1 MTRRVQFLKTSK
13 AVSVVM
19 ALACATPLFA
29 QTADPGSVWSLPTTP
44 DQPQTSGGT
53 TQLDMLPIDKE
64 RLLIDAKLKSLAEQ
78 NLMTARINDISSYS
92 NDTVMGLSAIL
103 SESDDPCTQAVRAAV
118 YLDGHLAEAD
128 WTEVGKGYLDRPVSL
143 ALETI
148 LIFVTPDVPGQL
160 SDVTSSVRALSN
172 SLNVVSKVLNGYDA
186 YKNAKKH
193 YAETQL
199 IRDGVATNEIVQQA
213 ARGNWTEADVTRERQ
228 ALLVSAQSK
237 AEEMLALQTRI
248 SDGLKEVDTRYEEA
262 VQIAKYELEREI
274 ARLSGNNPDSPM
286 NSLLNLNDYPA
297 ATRAYDDKINAAGA
311 VRAQE
316 HQEVVERSYQRMRE
330 AQFATE
336 KALAQVEAL
345 ARYSAPLARGE
356 CSKIRRDGPIA
367 KPITKPDAVSEVL
380 KLPDDKLMIFLKS
393 IGLTPSADLM
403 NCVCR
408 SAGYGSTGTSQ
419 YYHPDTIGTYDKRY
433 SCQHPGPPCI
443 VAGFGCSRYPLPSDK
458 DIWTNCG
465 KSAGQDVPAA
475 INQAVKARQQ
485 QD

>member
-1 MTRRVQFLKTSK
+1 
-13 AVSVVM
+13 M
-19 ALACATPLFA
+19 ALACAAPLLA
-29 QTADPGSVWSLPTTP
+29 QTADPGSIWSFPTTP
-44 DQPQTSGGT
+44 DQPQTSDGT
-53 TQLDMLPIDKE
+53 AQLDMLPIDKE
-64 RLLIDAKLKSLAEQ
+64 RLLIDAKLKALAEQ

-128 WTEVGKGYLDRPVSL
+128 WTEVGKGYLDRPATL
-143 ALETI
+143 LLETV

-160 SDVTSSVRALSN
+160 SDVTSNMWALSK

-186 YKNAKKH
+186 YKNAQQH
-193 YAETQL
+193 YAETPL
-199 IRDGVATNEIVQQA
+199 IRDGVAANEIVQQA
-213 ARGNWTEADVTRERQ
+213 ARGNWTEADLNRKRQ
-228 ALLVSAQSK
+228 SM
-237 AEEMLALQTRI
+237 AEEMLALQIRI
-248 SDGLKEVDTRYEEA
+248 SDGLNKVDTRYEEA
-262 VQIAKYELEREI
+262 AQIAQHELEREI
-274 ARLSGNNPDSPM
+274 ARLSGNSPDTPM

-297 ATRAYDDKINAAGA
+297 ATQAYDNKIAAAGSL
-311 VRAQE
+311 RAQE
-316 HQEVVERSYQRMRE
+316 HQQVVALSYQRMRA

-336 KALAQVEAL
+336 KALAQVDAL
-345 ARYSAPLARGE
+345 ARYSAPLARGD
-356 CSKIRRDGPIA
+356 CSKIRRDGPIP
-367 KPITKPDAVSEVL
+367 KPATKPDTISEVL

-408 SAGYGSTGTSQ
+408 SAGYGSSGTSQ
-419 YYHPDTIGTYDKRY
+419 YYHPGTIGTYDKRY
-433 SCQHPGPPCI
+433 SCQQPGPPCI

-465 KSAGQDVPAA
+465 KSAGQDIPAA
-475 INQAVKARQQ
+475 ISQAVKARQQ